1 MNLNKAPDPDLWIS
15 CLELAR
21 LLIDKDV
28 DFCLDLKIGNQS
40 FSLDTKK
47 SRKHLDFSDP
57 TGRRSKHKSA
67 STLKRD
73 KLRLERFLARK
84 SGGRKTE
91 TSWDISSPSSGLVDR
106 ILEKPMGQTSQEL
119 PDESQEGAE
128 EDSVVPGSNYDRG
141 ESSSSEAIREGQQM
155 GIKELGRRVTEGLDE
170 LMRKQQQ
177 RLEEEKNW
185 GFSKPKVS
193 SKGIKCRCC
202 DEIISDVNH
211 TCDTYDSLCEKIN
224 QGKINS
230 LTDYQAN
237 LLESHMHSSS
247 IFKV

>member
-28 DFCLDLKIGNQS
+28 DFWLDLKIGNQS

-91 TSWDISSPSSGLVDR
+91 TSWDHPRLLGLQITYWR
-106 ILEKPMGQTSQEL
+106 RQYGANKPG
-119 PDESQEGAE
+119 
-128 EDSVVPGSNYDRG
+128 
-141 ESSSSEAIREGQQM
+141 
-155 GIKELGRRVTEGLDE
+155 
-170 LMRKQQQ
+170 
-177 RLEEEKNW
+177 
-185 GFSKPKVS
+185 
-193 SKGIKCRCC
+193 
-202 DEIISDVNH
+202 
-211 TCDTYDSLCEKIN
+211 TY
-224 QGKINS
+224 
-230 LTDYQAN
+230 
-237 LLESHMHSSS
+237 
-247 IFKV
+247 

>member
-84 SGGRKTE
+84 SGGRQGPVARWPARNGLQNPGKWRREDVE
-91 TSWDISSPSSGLVDR
+91 TR
-106 ILEKPMGQTSQEL
+106 
-119 PDESQEGAE
+119 
-128 EDSVVPGSNYDRG
+128 R
-141 ESSSSEAIREGQQM
+141 REY
-155 GIKELGRRVTEGLDE
+155 V
-170 LMRKQQQ
+170 Q
-177 RLEEEKNW
+177 R
-185 GFSKPKVS
+185 
-193 SKGIKCRCC
+193 
-202 DEIISDVNH
+202 
-211 TCDTYDSLCEKIN
+211 
-224 QGKINS
+224 
-230 LTDYQAN
+230 
-237 LLESHMHSSS
+237 
-247 IFKV
+247 